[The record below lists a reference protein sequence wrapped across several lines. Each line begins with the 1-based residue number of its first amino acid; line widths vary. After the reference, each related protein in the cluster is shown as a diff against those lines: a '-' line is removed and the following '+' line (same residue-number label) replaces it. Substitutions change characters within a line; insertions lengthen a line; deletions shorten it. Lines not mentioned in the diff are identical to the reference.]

1 MKRIKRVVFS
11 DFLGTLAMGSVTTYA
26 YWYLYYCT
34 RNQTIVASLGALTM
48 AATLLSFIGGY
59 IADQYSKVEA
69 LRVIGMLRLL
79 IIVVGLLLFLVCR
92 PNKVIFLVVVLNAL
106 IGIVYAPLVET
117 FPPVLVTNK
126 KELFTV
132 NSWVSVAN

>member
-1 MKRIKRVVFS
+1 
-11 DFLGTLAMGSVTTYA
+11 
-26 YWYLYYCT
+26 
-34 RNQTIVASLGALTM
+34 M